1 MSAPVHPTSDLQ
13 KLNVKRPSLLTLI
26 VLISFGSIG
35 AALFTP
41 AIPAIIKEFGIS
53 VSVAQ
58 LTVTLYLLGYC
69 IGQLIY
75 SPVAKRFGRK
85 PALYFGITV
94 AMLSSFLCAISGPL
108 QNLSL
113 LLLGRLLT
121 SLGSS
126 VGLSLTFLIISD
138 YFYEKHARK
147 ITAYTM
153 LAFAVVPGISI
164 AVGGTLVTL
173 FRWESCFYFLTL
185 YSMFALYLV
194 YRLDETGPGKEKSA
208 TRLATVLKNYQRDFK
223 NPILII
229 YSILIGTSTIFVY
242 VFAAT
247 APVIV
252 ISMMGV
258 RPDKF
263 GLLNLIPASGYF
275 LGNFLAARLANHFE
289 IKTVLHLGIGIM
301 GVGLALLFGL
311 IWGGSQSV
319 FSIFLPVSLL
329 YFGIPLMYSNAAV
342 LATFRVKDKPNA
354 SSIMSF
360 INIGSALMGIII
372 IGMIPGSRF
381 LVMPTLFL
389 AFFIF
394 MIGLYSFSYKRLRE
408 DQEEVT

>member
-1 MSAPVHPTSDLQ
+1 MSAPIQPSSDLQ
-13 KLNVKRPSLLTLI
+13 KLNVRRPSLLTLI

-41 AIPAIIKEFGIS
+41 AIPSIIKEFGIS

-69 IGQLIY
+69 VGQLIY
-75 SPVAKRFGRK
+75 SPFAKRFGRK
-85 PALYFGITV
+85 PALYVGVSI
-94 AMLSSFLCAISGPL
+94 AMVSSFLCAISGPL
-108 QNLSL
+108 HNFQL

-164 AVGGTLVTL
+164 AVGGSLVTL
-173 FRWESCFYFLTL
+173 FGWESCFYFLTL
-185 YSMFALYLV
+185 YSIFALYLV
-194 YRLDETGPGKEKSA
+194 HRLAETGPGQEKTA
-208 TRLATVLKNYQRDFK
+208 TRLLTVLKNYQRDFK
-223 NPILII
+223 NPILVI

-242 VFAAT
+242 IFAAT

-252 ISMMGV
+252 ISMIGV
-258 RPDKF
+258 RPDTF
-263 GLLNLIPASGYF
+263 GLLNLIPACGYF
-275 LGNFLAARLANHFE
+275 LGNFVAARLANHFE
-289 IKTVLHLGIGIM
+289 IKAVLHAGICIM
-301 GVGLALLFGL
+301 AVGVALLFGL
-311 IWGGSQSV
+311 LLSGSTSV
-319 FSIFLPVSLL
+319 FSIFLPVCLL

-360 INIGSALMGIII
+360 INIGSALFGIIVM
-372 IGMIPGSRF
+372 GLIPGNRSI
-381 LVMPTLFL
+381 VMPCLFL
-389 AFFIF
+389 FFFLF
-394 MIGLYSFSYKRLRE
+394 MLCLYVLSYKRLRE
-408 DQEEVT
+408 DQEEAT